1 MVQEYE
7 DLKVSGKLEKIISTR
22 EVKREIASTL
32 ISPEKVFVTNIIITT
47 DKSEEYVEILGVVPN
62 NYLGRNVEIV
72 KSSYKLSKDR
82 KLSMHE
88 LYVDGER
95 VINQPI
101 VKRY

>member
-7 DLKVSGKLEKIISTR
+7 DLRVSGKLEKIVFTR
-22 EVKREIASTL
+22 EIKREIANTL
-32 ISPEKVFVTNIIITT
+32 ISPEKIFVTNITITT
-47 DKSEEYVEILGVVPN
+47 NKGEETVEIFGVVPN

-82 KLSMHE
+82 KLAMHE

-95 VINQPI
+95 VVNQPI
-101 VKRY
+101 VRRY